1 MSTGDESRPLSDDGW
16 EPDED
21 DEDWDE
27 DGDTFGSAAAGP
39 LPELFEA
46 GFLPRDPGLDPPDLI
61 SGPAAVSLGAG

>member
-27 DGDTFGSAAAGP
+27 DGGTFRSPPRSLRQSFSRPGSC
-39 LPELFEA
+39 
-46 GFLPRDPGLDPPDLI
+46 RVIRGLTRRI
-61 SGPAAVSLGAG
+61 